1 MPADRDPAALPKA
14 HLHLHMEG
22 GMRPQTLAELAA
34 KYGMQVP
41 VVSGF
46 GSFPAFADMYVA
58 ACEVIKAEDDLR
70 RLVDETLDDAVAA
83 GAVYVEPSFF
93 IPHHNER
100 LGPDEYVL
108 EIALDAL
115 AEASKRTG
123 VAAAFMLAAD
133 RTRPPE
139 AAVEQ
144 ARIAARY
151 AGRGVAA
158 FGLANDEAPW
168 PPEPFQEAFRIA
180 RDAGLLCT
188 PHAGELAGP
197 QSVRGAL
204 DTLGA
209 NRIQHGVR
217 AVEDPGLVERLA
229 EEQVCL
235 DICPTSNLLLSV
247 VPDLASHPLQALLD
261 AGVRCS
267 INADDPLL
275 FGPGLLEEYTLCR
288 TELGLS
294 DEQVATCARSSLLS
308 SGAPESVKQLGLAD
322 IDAWLAG

>member
-1 MPADRDPAALPKA
+1 MPAERDLALLPKA

-22 GMRPQTLAELAA
+22 GMRPQTLAELAE
-34 KYGMQVP
+34 KYGLEVP
-41 VVSGF
+41 VVRGF

-58 ACEVIKAEDDLR
+58 ACEVIKTEDDLR

-115 AEASKRTG
+115 AAATKRTG
-123 VAAAFMLAAD
+123 VAASFMLAAD
-133 RTRPPE
+133 RTRPPQ

-168 PPEPFQEAFRIA
+168 PPEPFEEAFRIA
-180 RDAGLLCT
+180 REAGLLCT

-197 QSVRGAL
+197 ESVRGAL
-204 DTLGA
+204 DKLGA
-209 NRIQHGVR
+209 HRIQHGVR
-217 AVEDPGLVERLA
+217 ATEDPALVERLA
-229 EEQVCL
+229 AQQVCL
-235 DICPTSNLLLSV
+235 DVCPTSNLLLSV
-247 VPDLASHPLQALLD
+247 VPDLESHPLRALLD

-275 FGPGLLEEYTLCR
+275 FGPGLLEEYSLCR
-288 TELGLS
+288 AELGLS
-294 DEQVATCARSSLLS
+294 DHQLATCARSSLLS
-308 SGAPESVKQLGLAD
+308 SGAPESVQRRGLAG
-322 IDAWLAG
+322 IDAWLAA